1 MKIHLVINNE
11 IETTEIHIHAKEYN
25 EQIEQL
31 MKQIQATQSPTMIN
45 GYFNQDIHM
54 LKVDEIYSIYA
65 EGPKVYLQ
73 TEEQEFEAKKKL
85 YELEAQLAKDF
96 VRVNKSTLINLNK
109 ITSIQ
114 LATLSSTQAL
124 LENGVSIH
132 ISRKYIKELKSKLG
146 IGKER

>member
-1 MKIHLVINNE
+1 MKIHLVINND

-31 MKQIQATQSPTMIN
+31 MKQLQATQSPTMID

-146 IGKER
+146 IGRER

>member
-1 MKIHLVINNE
+1 MKIHLVINND

-31 MKQIQATQSPTMIN
+31 MKQLQATQSPTMID

-114 LATLSSTQAL
+114 LTTLSSTQVL

-132 ISRKYIKELKSKLG
+132 ISRKYIKELKFKLG
-146 IGKER
+146 IGRER

>member
-1 MKIHLVINNE
+1 MKIHLVFNND

-31 MKQIQATQSPTMIN
+31 MKQLQATQSPTMID

-146 IGKER
+146 IGRER